1 MVLKNTKIST
11 WWSNLSLNYKIFI
24 ITIISIITLLVCCK
38 KWTGKWIETLL
49 TNSST
54 WWSNISTDYK
64 TVTIS
69 TVASVVILFL
79 GFRMT
84 ELARRRNKSHELT
97 QYKQFINEWVNK
109 SNDTLSEYI
118 SSLSKFSKEI
128 KVNTDLNIPKW
139 QIHIIHMSEIRKIP
153 LERFANIYIFGL
165 KKKERDENRKQIMNF
180 IYQIEY
186 LDKAPSM
193 ILSVYKEYCA
203 QNENIINEWNINY
216 MQLND
221 LFENYIYEQNDLI
234 KRFSLSFFKLRTT
247 EKIPFAGTDVW
258 TKEYIDPVMTKLQQY
273 NLTGSPILYQ
283 IFILTRS
290 LKIVLLKHSK
300 LNDYSFVFYEYAK
313 NLNLAQTTINDS
325 MKYFED
331 KKIKRYCQ

>member
-11 WWSNLSLNYKIFI
+11 WWNLSINYKIFI
-24 ITIISIITLLVCCK
+24 ITIIAIITLGLCYK
-38 KWTGKWIETLL
+38 KWIETWIEVSL
-49 TNSST
+49 TNIST
-54 WWSNISTDYK
+54 WWDSLSTDYK

-69 TVASVVILFL
+69 TVASLVIFFL
-79 GFRMT
+79 GFGMT
-84 ELARRRNKSHELT
+84 ELARRRNKSNELT

-109 SNDTLSEYI
+109 SNDTLEKYI
-118 SSLSKFSKEI
+118 SSLSDFSKEI

-153 LERFANIYIFGL
+153 LEKFANVYIFGL
-165 KKKERDENRKQIMNF
+165 KKKEKDENRKRLMKF

-203 QNENIINEWNINY
+203 QNENIMNEWNINY

-221 LFENYIYEQNDLI
+221 LFENYIYEQNEQI
-234 KRFSLSFFKLRTT
+234 QRFSLFFFKLRST
-247 EKIPFAGTDVW
+247 EEKPFAGTDVW
-258 TKEYIDPVMTKLQQY
+258 TSKYIDPVMTELKKY
-273 NLTGSPILYQ
+273 NLKGDHILYQ

-300 LNDYSFVFYEYAK
+300 LNDYSFVFDEYAK
-313 NLNLAQTTINDS
+313 NLKLAQTTIKDS
-325 MKYFED
+325 MKYFEN
-331 KKIKRYCQ
+331 KKIKKYCQ